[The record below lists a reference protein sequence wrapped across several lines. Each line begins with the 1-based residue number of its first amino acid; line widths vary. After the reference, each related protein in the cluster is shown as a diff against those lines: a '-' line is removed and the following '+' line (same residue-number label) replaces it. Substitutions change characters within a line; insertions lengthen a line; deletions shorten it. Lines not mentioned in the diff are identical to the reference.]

1 MKSSQ
6 LVNLLKN
13 DGWFVVRQTG
23 SHMIMKHPNKK
34 GQIIC
39 PFHGSHVVG
48 KGLEKKIKRDA
59 GIK

>member
-6 LVNLLKN
+6 LVSLLKK
-13 DGWFVVRQTG
+13 DGWFVVRQSG
-23 SHMIMKHPNKK
+23 SHMIMKHPIKK

-39 PFHGSHVVG
+39 PFHASQEVG
-48 KGLEKKIKRDA
+48 KGLEMKIKRDA